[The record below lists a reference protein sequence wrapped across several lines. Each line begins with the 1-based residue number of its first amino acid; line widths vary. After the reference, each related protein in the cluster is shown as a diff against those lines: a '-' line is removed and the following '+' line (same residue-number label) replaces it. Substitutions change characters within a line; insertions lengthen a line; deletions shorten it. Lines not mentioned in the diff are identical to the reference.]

1 MNEENK
7 WLSKKEDIATI
18 FLEYF
23 KGVLATSFLM
33 EMEQIFQATEDK
45 VDEERNKTLLREF
58 TSEEIKHALDQMN
71 SNKVSGYDGMTRC
84 FYKKY

>member
-7 WLSKKEDIATI
+7 WLSKKDDIATI

-23 KGVLATSFLM
+23 KKVFATSFPT
-33 EMEQIFQATEDK
+33 EMEHIFQATEDK
-45 VDEERNKTLLREF
+45 IDDERNKTLLREF
-58 TSEEIKHALDQMN
+58 TSLEIKHALDQMN
-71 SNKVSGYDGMTRC
+71 SNKVLGPDEMTRC

>member
-7 WLSKKEDIATI
+7 WLSKKDDIATI

-23 KGVLATSFLM
+23 KKVFATSFPT
-33 EMEQIFQATEDK
+33 EMEHIFQATEDK
-45 VDEERNKTLLREF
+45 IDDERNKTLLREF
-58 TSEEIKHALDQMN
+58 TSVEIKHVLDHIN
-71 SNKVSGYDGMTRC
+71 SKKASGLDGMTGC